1 MKIKI
6 LLLLIL
12 LGLLNNCISSEWV
25 APEKPNPQ
33 EILFEARDDV
43 ENKQYETALLK
54 YVWIHEHSLKYR
66 NSFYGVRSSYA
77 KEEWHLLGKSYPLAR
92 EKFNEFRDKAKQQV
106 LSKNDLLLNFSDF
119 QSFNRLIGK
128 QDETVELFLWIEKN
142 VAFMT
147 DATYVF
153 VKSDLMKLDRFDIL
167 NKYIKPE
174 LEYKKAEQ
182 IYKSS
187 IEFNKGK
194 IDESSESMFIT
205 EIQQMIIILKKNNRT
220 DEAKELISKAS
231 LLITDPRFKM
241 AMESILSN

>member
-1 MKIKI
+1 
-6 LLLLIL
+6 
-12 LGLLNNCISSEWV
+12 
-25 APEKPNPQ
+25 
-33 EILFEARDDV
+33 
-43 ENKQYETALLK
+43 
-54 YVWIHEHSLKYR
+54 
-66 NSFYGVRSSYA
+66 
-77 KEEWHLLGKSYPLAR
+77 
-92 EKFNEFRDKAKQQV
+92 
-106 LSKNDLLLNFSDF
+106 
-119 QSFNRLIGK
+119 
-128 QDETVELFLWIEKN
+128 
-142 VAFMT
+142 MT

-174 LEYKKAEQ
+174 LDYKKAEQ

-241 AMESILSN
+241 AMESILSD